1 MNNGSCSQN
10 PAPLDAI
17 ATMALDDADNEWRPE
32 DGPKDQVSQQ
42 IRRLLTSKSEML
54 DDYYSLQIDDQS
66 NLQSIPM
73 LLRNENN

>member
-1 MNNGSCSQN
+1 MTHYCSQN

-32 DGPKDQVSQQ
+32 DGPKDQLSQQ

-73 LLRNENN
+73 LLRNDNN

>member
-1 MNNGSCSQN
+1 
-10 PAPLDAI
+10 
-17 ATMALDDADNEWRPE
+17 MALDDADNEWRPE
-32 DGPKDQVSQQ
+32 DGPKDQLSQQ

-73 LLRNENN
+73 LLRNDNN

>member
-1 MNNGSCSQN
+1 
-10 PAPLDAI
+10 
-17 ATMALDDADNEWRPE
+17 MALDDADNEWRPE
-32 DGPKDQVSQQ
+32 DGPKDQLSQQ

>member
-1 MNNGSCSQN
+1 MNNNYCSQN

-32 DGPKDQVSQQ
+32 DGPKDQLSQQ

-73 LLRNENN
+73 LLRNDNN